1 MTENNKI
8 YDGKYV
14 KGNKA
19 SKLLG
24 IHQRTLYQW
33 EEKGIIETIRTPG
46 GHRLYNVEKF
56 LKKLIIEENDENYNE
71 IDKMEGKLNLCYVRV
86 STNNQKDDLERQKE
100 MMKKKYPNHK
110 IIEDIGSGLNLNK
123 RGIRKIITLAIE
135 GKINELVIAYRDRLT
150 RFGYELLEELV
161 IKYSQGRI
169 KVINEKDKIEP
180 ETELVQDVMAILNV
194 YTAKM
199 NGLRRYRKKVN
210 KEEKP

>member
-56 LKKLIIEENDENYNE
+56 LKKSIIEENGENYNE
-71 IDKMEGKLNLCYVRV
+71 IDKMDGKLNVCYVRV

-110 IIEDIGSGLNLNK
+110 IIEDIQSTKKKGVQKNKHIKLIYSNIINIYNLY
-123 RGIRKIITLAIE
+123 IRDAVKYQTTLRNYCQ
-135 GKINELVIAYRDRLT
+135 K
-150 RFGYELLEELV
+150 
-161 IKYSQGRI
+161 
-169 KVINEKDKIEP
+169 
-180 ETELVQDVMAILNV
+180 
-194 YTAKM
+194 
-199 NGLRRYRKKVN
+199 
-210 KEEKP
+210 